1 MMGAMEIFAVGLL
14 MSITA
19 VLLKDLGWRGAAV
32 FSAFS
37 LVAIL
42 SLCADGI
49 LELAGAFSDLASAS
63 GISEA
68 AEGVLKISGVGF
80 LMGAAADVCREL
92 GESGI
97 ARGVVLAGRLEI
109 LCIAL
114 PFLQEIVALGVE
126 LLK

>member
-1 MMGAMEIFAVGLL
+1 MGALQIGAAGLL
-14 MSITA
+14 MAITA

-32 FSAFS
+32 FSAFA
-37 LVAIL
+37 LVALL

-49 LELAGAFSDLASAS
+49 LQLSGAFSDLASTSAL
-63 GISEA
+63 SEA
-68 AEGVLKISGVGF
+68 ACGVLKIAGVGF

-92 GESGI
+92 GENGI
-97 ARGVVLAGRLEI
+97 ARGVTLAGRLEI